1 MKIVLAIL
9 AVALWIGLL
18 EILRRAGLKFWR
30 YLAGSCGAF
39 LILMILVRP
48 VVTVPLARLVTALA
62 GILGKVTGVFQAYF
76 RYGVIF
82 IETAKGAITVSI
94 DLECSGVIE
103 ISAFLSLLFLFSVYK
118 IPERIY
124 IGIIGT
130 LYTIVTN
137 AFRIS
142 IICLFIY
149 FFGTDYYYLAHTFI
163 GRIVFYVLQV
173 VLYFYVFT
181 RPQIKRTQTG
191 GFSYNKGGEKAG
203 NELEPAEDKA

>member
-1 MKIVLAIL
+1 MKIVLAVL
-9 AVALWIGLL
+9 AIALWIGLL

-62 GILGKVTGVFQAYF
+62 GIIGKVTGVFQAYF

-82 IETAKGAITVSI
+82 IESAKGAITVNI

-118 IPERIY
+118 VPERIY

-130 LYTIVTN
+130 LYTIITN
-137 AFRIS
+137 AFRITV
-142 IICLFIY
+142 ICLFIY
-149 FFGTDYYYLAHTFI
+149 FFGTDFYYVAHTFI
-163 GRIVFYVLQV
+163 GRIVFYLLQV
-173 VLYFYVFT
+173 ALYFYVFT

-191 GFSYNKGGEKAG
+191 GFSYNIAGDKTEDEAGQPEEKA
-203 NELEPAEDKA
+203 

>member
-1 MKIVLAIL
+1 MKIVLAVL
-9 AVALWIGLL
+9 AIALWIGLL

-62 GILGKVTGVFQAYF
+62 GIIGKVTGVFQAYF
-76 RYGVIF
+76 RYGVI
-82 IETAKGAITVSI
+82 
-94 DLECSGVIE
+94 
-103 ISAFLSLLFLFSVYK
+103 FLSLLFLFSVYK

-130 LYTIVTN
+130 LYTIITN
-137 AFRIS
+137 AFRITV
-142 IICLFIY
+142 ICLFIY
-149 FFGTDYYYLAHTFI
+149 FFGTDFYYVAHTFI
-163 GRIVFYVLQV
+163 GRIVFYLLQV
-173 VLYFYVFT
+173 ALYFYVFT

-191 GFSYNKGGEKAG
+191 GFSYNIAGDKTGDEAGQPEEKA
-203 NELEPAEDKA
+203 

>member
-1 MKIVLAIL
+1 MKIVLAVL
-9 AVALWIGLL
+9 AIALWIGLL

-39 LILMILVRP
+39 LIFMILVRP

-103 ISAFLSLLFLFSVYK
+103 ISAFLSLLFLFSVYN

-137 AFRIS
+137 AFRIT
-142 IICLFIY
+142 IICLFIH
-149 FFGTDYYYLAHTFI
+149 FCGTDFYYVAHTFI
-163 GRIVFYVLQV
+163 GRIIFYVLQV
-173 VLYFYVFT
+173 ILYFYVFT
-181 RPQIKRTQTG
+181 RPQIKRTKTG
-191 GFSYNKGGEKAG
+191 GFSYNAAGTAKAVEEEEKA
-203 NELEPAEDKA
+203 

>member
-1 MKIVLAIL
+1 MKIVLAVL
-9 AVALWIGLL
+9 AIALWIGLL

-39 LILMILVRP
+39 LLLMIFVRP
-48 VVTVPLARLVTALA
+48 IVTVPLARLVAAFA
-62 GILGKVTGVFQAYF
+62 GIIGKVTGVFQAYF

-82 IETAKGAITVSI
+82 IESAKGAITVNI

-130 LYTIVTN
+130 LYTIITN
-137 AFRIS
+137 AFRITV
-142 IICLFIY
+142 ICLFIY

-163 GRIVFYVLQV
+163 GRIVFYLLQV

-181 RPQIKRTQTG
+181 KPQIKRTQTG
-191 GFSYNKGGEKAG
+191 GFSYSKGGENAG
-203 NELEPAEDKA
+203 NELEPVEDEA